1 MPRWMASAWPA
12 RGIEACLLAH
22 IRMGTLR
29 PRAGWRHARS
39 HIVLGILQG
48 RGCSLIWCEPDR
60 RCPEA
65 SAKPAAQSRGRG
77 CQRSVDDEIC
87 TKTPKVLASEVRLQN
102 PPLPPWPSE
111 PEPEAERNERN
122 ANASPPIFP
131 GVRHEWSIYCASP
144 LPRQPAPSPP
154 RLGRR
159 LPPPPICP
167 HAQPPPQMRA
177 NSPSRN

>member
-1 MPRWMASAWPA
+1 MPRWTASAWPA
-12 RGIEACLLAH
+12 RGIEACLLAR

-65 SAKPAAQSRGRG
+65 SAKPAARSRGRG

-111 PEPEAERNERN
+111 PEAGEMREMQMP
-122 ANASPPIFP
+122 
-131 GVRHEWSIYCASP
+131 P
-144 LPRQPAPSPP
+144 LPYFPESDMNGAFTAPLLSRGSRPPPLPAWGAGSHRHPSVPTHSHL
-154 RLGRR
+154 RRCGQTR
-159 LPPPPICP
+159 LPEIKK
-167 HAQPPPQMRA
+167 
-177 NSPSRN
+177 